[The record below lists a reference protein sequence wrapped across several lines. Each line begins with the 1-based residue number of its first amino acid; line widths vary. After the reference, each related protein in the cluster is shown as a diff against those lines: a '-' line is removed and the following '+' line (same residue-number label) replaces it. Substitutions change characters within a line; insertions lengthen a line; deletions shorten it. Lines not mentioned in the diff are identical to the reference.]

1 MSPTTESPAVNK
13 PGGRVPRT
21 HSKFKKL
28 GYLNFDTYQYG
39 KIKPCQIS
47 ELVSGDKKFSCYSG
61 SDVRSFNLKA
71 PLMQDVHMYKT
82 HVSVPLQCILPLNWW
97 RWKDN
102 PDKGQDCPDDCGT
115 GVENFPFKIA
125 KIFQYLCSRFDAV
138 YSAVPQD
145 TKAIFDAFVHLYQF
159 GSLFY
164 SNGSLISSLGY
175 HMGACA
181 YILVDNPDTG
191 VSGERWSFD
200 RFFEYYIEEFH
211 RLLPGGF
218 SYVMPSGSN
227 IYYVGDQYPG
237 DASNYPELYMSWR
250 EFFADRIYEDSV
262 SIVGVNG
269 SIDWDNFPDITTDG
283 FMLWQ
288 IAQPNTV
295 FNLARVAT
303 YQLAIAEF
311 FTNSK
316 VDYIFSAELYR
327 ELVRDIMKKVIV
339 TSIGSSYDTLAFF
352 TQNGVSYE
360 YDALSAHMF
369 DLVFRSVITDGNGMD
384 VDTWNY
390 FLTLFSFR
398 NSLKYMDYFV
408 GSRTRPLAVGD
419 VNIEGVVVGNQAEIN
434 VIDVVQKGWRA
445 KLLQAVARFSQK
457 PDDYSKGI
465 DGTRMTYDY
474 HDPLFLGQTQD
485 TIYSVE
491 TDNTG
496 AAQLSEGMTTTANFR
511 MNSNRFAFTFNAD
524 RPVYIISLVH
534 FDVDRAYCRSI
545 DRQFFILDRFDMFN
559 PFAQFIGDQPIYRA
573 ELEASSDYTP
583 FSYTSR
589 HMEYKLRYNIAQGG
603 FVEFLPGWCFLA
615 DKDSPTVLKP
625 RYIRS
630 HPTEL
635 DRFYNVLTHYTPA
648 GYFHFVIKSN
658 NNISAV
664 RPMAFN
670 PVISF

>member
-102 PDKGQDCPDDCGT
+102 PDKGEDCPDDCGT
-115 GVENFPFKIA
+115 GIENFPFKIG
-125 KIFQYLCSRFDAV
+125 KIFEYLMNSFSAAMGSATATSEDKFERFV
-138 YSAVPQD
+138 R
-145 TKAIFDAFVHLYQF
+145 FYQF

-181 YILVDNPDTG
+181 YILVENPDTG
-191 VSGERWSFD
+191 IQERWSFD
-200 RFFEYYIEEFH
+200 RFFEYYITEF
-211 RLLPGGF
+211 RRIMPNGF
-218 SYVMPSGSN
+218 EYQLSSGSA
-227 IYYVGDQYPG
+227 IYSVGDTYG
-237 DASNYPELYMSWR
+237 SDASNYPELFMSWR
-250 EFFADRIYEDSV
+250 EFFSDRIYEDYIMV
-262 SIVGVNG
+262 ASIADV
-269 SIDWDNFPDITTDG
+269 IDWTVFPDITRDG
-283 FMLWQ
+283 FDTWQ
-288 IAQPNTV
+288 ISKPNTV
-295 FNLARVAT
+295 HNLARVAT
-303 YQLAIAEF
+303 YQLAVAEF

-327 ELVRDIMKKVIV
+327 QLVRDIVKKVIIDSLGEAYGV
-339 TSIGSSYDTLAFF
+339 EAFF
-352 TQNGVSYE
+352 SQNGIEYE

-369 DLVFRSVITDGNGMD
+369 DLVYQSIVDEGNGMD
-384 VDTWNY
+384 ADTCNY

-465 DGTRMTYDY
+465 DGTRMAYDY

-485 TIYSVE
+485 IVYSVE

-496 AAQLSEGMTTTANFR
+496 AAQLEEGMTTTANFR

-534 FDVDRAYCRSI
+534 FDIDRAYCRSI

-573 ELEASSDYTP
+573 ELEASDSYVP

-658 NNISAV
+658 NKISAV

>member
-1 MSPTTESPAVNK
+1 MTPTVESKAVNK
-13 PGGRVPRT
+13 PGGHVPRT
-21 HSKFKKL
+21 HSKFKNL

-47 ELVSGDKKFSCYSG
+47 ELVSGDKKFICYSG

-82 HVSVPLQCILPLNWW
+82 HVSVPLQCILPINWW

-102 PDKGQDCPDDCGT
+102 PDKGQDCPDDCGC
-115 GVENFPFKIA
+115 GVENFPFKIG
-125 KIFQYLCSRFDAV
+125 KIFEYLMNLFYVEITAT
-138 YSAVPQD
+138 VPNKVRVFQ
-145 TKAIFDAFVHLYQF
+145 TFVNLYQF

-164 SNGSLISSLGY
+164 SNGSLLSSLGY

-181 YILVDNPDTG
+181 SIAVINPD
-191 VSGERWSFD
+191 SGRDEVWSFD
-200 RFFEYYIEEFH
+200 RFFEYYITEFH
-211 RLLPGGF
+211 RVMPLGF
-218 SYVMPSGSN
+218 SYTMPSGLN
-227 IYYVGDQYPG
+227 VYYVGDAYSG
-237 DASNYPELYMSWR
+237 DSSNYPELYMSWR
-250 EFFADRIYEDSV
+250 EFFSDRIYEDLINISSV
-262 SIVGVNG
+262 ADAIDFG
-269 SIDWDNFPDITTDG
+269 SFLDITQYGYDT
-283 FMLWQ
+283 WQ
-288 IAQPNTV
+288 IEKPNTV
-295 FNLARVAT
+295 HNLSREAT
-303 YQLAIAEF
+303 YQLAVAEF

-339 TSIGSSYDTLAFF
+339 TDIGSSYDSLAFF

-369 DLVFRSVITDGNGMD
+369 DLVFRSVVTEGNGFD
-384 VDTWNY
+384 SDTINY

-398 NSLKYMDYFV
+398 NSLKFMDYFV

-419 VNIEGVVVGNQAEIN
+419 VNIQGVVVGNQAEIN

-465 DGTRMTYDY
+465 DGTRMAYDY
-474 HDPLFLGQTQD
+474 HDPLYLGQTED

-496 AAQLSEGMTTTANFR
+496 AAQLQEGMTTTANFR
-511 MNSNRFAFTFNAD
+511 MNSNRFAFQFQAD
-524 RPVYIISLVH
+524 RPCYIISLVH
-534 FDVDRAYCRSI
+534 FDIDRAYCRSI

-583 FSYTSR
+583 FAYTSR
-589 HMEYKLRYNIAQGG
+589 HMEYKQRFNIAQGG

-635 DRFYNVLTHYTPA
+635 DRFYNVLSHYTPA

-658 NNISAV
+658 NKISAV

-670 PVISF
+670 PVIAF